1 MKNGIDG
8 GAVRRFLEALDAHAY
23 RLHALMIWR
32 SGRLLYA
39 DAASP
44 YTLDTPHRLCSAA
57 KSILVLSALK
67 AIEEGKLS
75 LTDRVCDFFPEETP
89 VDPRMR
95 RMTVE
100 DLFTMRTG
108 QEEDPFPVL
117 LADVNAD
124 LIHEFFRTPLVE
136 DPGQT
141 FRYNN
146 TVPHMIYAVTERA
159 VGMSFECYQSSR
171 FLSPMNAPLL
181 APTNGKGQYNPVL
194 TSASARTMMA
204 FARLYLQEGTW
215 QGTPLLDPALIR
227 MACMP
232 RVHTGQ
238 DGNGAGYGYQL
249 WMNRFGGYRMD
260 GGWGQYAL
268 ILPRYEAAVVVL
280 SDMTDSS
287 YALEAAERFL
297 LPGFEETAEGEDMP
311 RLKSIFPVGSA
322 RMARDLAKGSWQME
336 DGSCL
341 RVRETQGETLLTL
354 YRGEDIRTWR
364 IGLDGGYADNPD
376 RLLYG
381 DELRLDRSV
390 FGPEN
395 QAQLLGGGWTTP
407 NTLEFVGKCLS
418 EMGETCY
425 RLHFAE
431 NGCELM
437 YPEAPSHG
445 IASTEGNRCMK
456 GTFVCNRG
464 TDC

>member
-1 MKNGIDG
+1 MKKGING

-39 DAASP
+39 DAAPP

-204 FARLYLQEGTW
+204 
-215 QGTPLLDPALIR
+215 LIR

-341 RVRETQGETLLTL
+341 RVRETQGKTLLTL